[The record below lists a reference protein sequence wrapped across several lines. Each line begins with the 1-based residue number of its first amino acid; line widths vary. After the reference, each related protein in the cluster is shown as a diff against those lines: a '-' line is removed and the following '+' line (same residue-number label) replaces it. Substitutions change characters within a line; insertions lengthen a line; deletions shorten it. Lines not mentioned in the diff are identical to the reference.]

1 MCPVKPATLVRAFP
15 VGLNR
20 LRFNPTGNRCSRL
33 LSAAQRHG
41 KPAVMATSPALVSI
55 GEPLIEFNRPREG
68 DGRTWL
74 QGFGGDSQNVAI
86 AAARQGAAAG
96 YFTSVGQDWMGDA
109 FLDLWRSE
117 GVDASRVMRHP
128 TAPTGVSFVTH
139 GPAGH
144 KFDYLRKNS
153 AASLMTPD
161 ALPADYIAGA
171 RYLHLSA
178 ISQAISDSAC
188 QTCDAAISA
197 ARAAG
202 VKVSYDTNLRLR
214 LWDLDSAR
222 RTIDATIARC
232 DIALPSLDDSRQLTG
247 LSDPDAVAD
256 HYLALGAPLVA
267 LKMSADGCLIATPAG
282 RFRLPGHRVETV
294 DATGAGDTFDGSFL
308 ARLLAGDGL
317 ETAARYANVA
327 AALSTRGYC
336 AVTPIPR
343 AAEVRAEMARA

>member
-1 MCPVKPATLVRAFP
+1 M
-15 VGLNR
+15 
-20 LRFNPTGNRCSRL
+20 S
-33 LSAAQRHG
+33 
-41 KPAVMATSPALVSI
+41 TSPALVSI

-96 YFTSVGQDWMGDA
+96 YITSLGQDWMGDA
-109 FLDLWRSE
+109 FLELWQSE
-117 GVDASRVMRHP
+117 GLDASRVSRHA

-153 AASLMTPD
+153 AASLMTPET
-161 ALPADYIAGA
+161 LPADYIAGA
-171 RYLHLSA
+171 RYFHLSA
-178 ISQAISDSAC
+178 IGQAISDSARK
-188 QTCDAAISA
+188 TCDAAVSA

-214 LWDLDSAR
+214 LWDLDTAR
-222 RTIDATIARC
+222 ATIDATVARC
-232 DIALPSLDDSRQLTG
+232 DVLLPSLDDSQQLTG
-247 LSDPDAVAD
+247 LTEADAIVD
-256 HYLALGAPLVA
+256 HYLKLGAPMVA
-267 LKMSADGCLIATPAG
+267 LKMSDDGCLVATSNE
-282 RFRLPGHRVETV
+282 RFRVPGHRVQAV

-308 ARLLAGDGL
+308 ARLLAGDDL
-317 ETAARYANVA
+317 RTAARYANVA
-327 AALSTRGYC
+327 AAMSTRGYG

-343 AAEVRAEMARA
+343 AAEVQAQLARAGSAG